1 MRISD
6 WSSDVCSSDLPA
18 ASRPAGDL
26 QGALGGQGFT
36 VLRAV
41 LYDAR
46 PVESL
51 SPKGTRAIS
60 EGSIDAVTLFSP
72 RTAGT
77 LADLIAAAG
86 LASACGRMAAP
97 CLSPANGRAAGRE
110 RVCQYV

>member
-46 PVESL
+46 PAESL
-51 SPKGTRAIS
+51 SPEGTRAIS

-77 LADLIAAAG
+77 LADLRSEERRVG
-86 LASACGRMAAP
+86 KACVSP
-97 CLSPANGRAAGRE
+97 CRSRWSP
-110 RVCQYV
+110 

>member
-46 PVESL
+46 PAESL
-51 SPKGTRAIS
+51 SPEGTRAIS

-86 LASACGRMAAP
+86 LASACGRMAAL
-97 CLSPANGRAAGRE
+97 CLSPAVAAAEIGRAH
-110 RVCQYV
+110 V